1 MTMNDTGYVAL
12 TDTTREELRERIAL
26 AQNRF
31 DRLIRTADPLAR
43 PPGSRWTVQQVAAHV
58 LTIANRYYQV
68 ARGGMYH
75 PADTPTGVAALNQAE
90 LEAALGPVPEL
101 ADQLRALASDIDGY
115 FDTLAGD
122 CPTIP
127 FHGGGFIGGTTAQTN
142 WLGELLLH
150 GEDIARAV
158 KAPWDLDERDMLLI
172 ARGLMQIAPIFLR
185 SETPASTNV
194 CVALEVSGARPY
206 LMHIKGGAAE
216 TRERRHADRPDAVLR
231 TPASTLTQL
240 LYQRIG
246 PFTATRR
253 GLRIV
258 GGRRPWL
265 ALKLQSY
272 FVPA

>member
-1 MTMNDTGYVAL
+1 MNCPGYVAL

-26 AQNRF
+26 ALNRF
-31 DRLIRTADPLAR
+31 DQLIRNSDPLAQ

-58 LTIANRYYQV
+58 LTIAKRYHEV
-68 ARGGMYH
+68 ALGRMH
-75 PADTPTGVAALNQAE
+75 CLAETPDGVAALNQAE
-90 LEAALGPVPEL
+90 LEAALGPVPDL
-101 ADQLRALASDIDGY
+101 ADQLQALATDVDDY
-115 FDTLAGD
+115 FDTLNSDALN
-122 CPTIP
+122 IP
-127 FHGGGFIGGTTAQTN
+127 FHGGGFVGGFTAQTN

-150 GEDIARAV
+150 GEDVARAV
-158 KAPWDLDERDMLLI
+158 KVPWDLNERDMLLI

-185 SETPASTNV
+185 SETPPSTDV
-194 CVALEVSGARPY
+194 CAALEVSGARPY
-206 LMHIKGGAAE
+206 LMHIKAD
-216 TRERRHADRPDAVLR
+216 TVQVRERRSADRPDAVLR

-272 FVPA
+272 FLPA

>member
-1 MTMNDTGYVAL
+1 MDDTGYLGL
-12 TDTTREELRERIAL
+12 TDTTREELRARIAL
-26 AQNRF
+26 AHDRF
-31 DRLIRTADPLAR
+31 DFLVRTADPLAQ

-58 LTIANRYYQV
+58 LTIANRYHEV
-68 ARGGMYH
+68 AQGGMYR

-90 LEAALGPVPEL
+90 LEAALGPVPVL
-101 ADQLRALASDIDGY
+101 ADQLRALTADIDGY
-115 FDTLAGD
+115 FDTLTGD

-150 GEDIARAV
+150 GQDIARAV
-158 KAPWDLDERDMLLI
+158 KSPWELNERDMLLI

-185 SETPASTNV
+185 SETPASTDV
-194 CVALEVSGARPY
+194 CVALQVSEARPY
-206 LMHIKGGAAE
+206 LMRIMEGAVE
-216 TRERRHADRPDAVLR
+216 TRERRQSDRPDAVLR

-246 PFTATRR
+246 PFAATRR
-253 GLRIV
+253 GLRVV

-272 FVPA
+272 FIPA